1 MNGNANS
8 AVMTAD
14 PVAIATV
21 ISGAAPSIMR
31 WASAWGPS
39 LCRATASSAVRERSA
54 RPWAAIAKPAAKYAA
69 AAASTAGS
77 WPPAGRHG
85 CPGAGPNPRAA
96 STAPAAARLR
106 ASWAALSATRC
117 GGAFWAGCTASV
129 TAARSRTATGQPQY
143 SSAAKP
149 VVTDRA
155 GASIRDR
162 PGITTG
168 QISPATII
176 MATTQNTG
184 CLTSTPA
191 PRSRTAAT
199 RMAPVPAEVTTARWS
214 HGGEP
219 TRGPAYRVSLRSFM
233 VSSRA
238 AGASSGQG
246 APRLDALP
254 HRVTANLHLPQPY
267 AHYPLPRPSGRGQGR
282 GSRGPVAEQHCEPL
296 LAEDRHAE
304 RLRLV
309 QLGARALPG
318 DHEARLLRHRARH
331 LPAELGDRLGGLVP
345 AVAGE
350 GAGEDDGQPGQRP
363 APSTLPG
370 EARVSH
376 ADPGRPPLLH
386 DRPVPVHGEP
396 VGDRLGD
403 LGDLHQRR
411 GAGRRDRV
419 QRAERRGERPRG
431 GRPDVPDRQR
441 HEHPPQ

>member
-267 AHYPLPRPSGRGQGR
+267 AHYPLPPPSP
-282 GSRGPVAEQHCEPL
+282 SSAS
-296 LAEDRHAE
+296 
-304 RLRLV
+304 
-309 QLGARALPG
+309 GAR
-318 DHEARLLRHRARH
+318 
-331 LPAELGDRLGGLVP
+331 
-345 AVAGE
+345 
-350 GAGEDDGQPGQRP
+350 
-363 APSTLPG
+363 
-370 EARVSH
+370 
-376 ADPGRPPLLH
+376 DPGHPDAARAAAAAGPSRSSTASPSSPRTGTPSACALSSLEPGLSPATTKLVFFDTEPATFPPSSVIAWVASSLL
-386 DRPVPVHGEP
+386 
-396 VGDRLGD
+396 
-403 LGDLHQRR
+403 
-411 GAGRRDRV
+411 
-419 QRAERRGERPRG
+419 
-431 GRPDVPDRQR
+431 
-441 HEHPPQ
+441 